1 MDYSGFKHIE
11 VEEAQQRFEE
21 LVDLLEAGTD
31 AGFVLCR
38 QGKPGALLLPA

>member
-11 VEEAQQRFEE
+11 VEEAQQRVEE
-21 LVDLLEAGTD
+21 LVDLLEAGTE

-38 QGKPGALLLPA
+38 QGEPSASLLPA